1 MKVYELIQ
9 KLVECEPD
17 DEVRVNFVLDRTLDC
32 PECENYF
39 DEELSDDRVNIDN
52 TDYNGR
58 LGEFYINIK
67 D

>member
-1 MKVYELIQ
+1 MRLG
-9 KLVECEPD
+9 
-17 DEVRVNFVLDRTLDC
+17 VNFILDRTLDC
-32 PECENYF
+32 PKCENCF
-39 DEELSDDRVNIDN
+39 DEELSDSRVNIDN